1 MTIRDKHKLVKN
13 CIQCNHCGDII
24 ESKYT
29 HDFVWC
35 SCQTVAVDGGL
46 DYAKRTYKYSP
57 DDFTDLSKWE
67 KKSLFKKKNNEA

>member
-1 MTIRDKHKLVKN
+1 MNREKRKLIKN
-13 CIQCNHCGDII
+13 SIQCNYCGDII

-35 SCQTVAVDGGL
+35 SCKTVAIDGGL
-46 DYAKRTYKYSP
+46 DYTKRIYKYST

-67 KKSLFKKKNNEA
+67 KKSLFKRKDQ